1 MTENSP
7 KIIWADGTETPH
19 RTITAGPQWVAGA
32 TRDVLDITLPGLTL
46 PQAQQL
52 GKDGAKVGQITVVM
66 YEEAPA
72 SAGIPAV
79 TTEQRSGYSGY
90 SIYAGVYDD
99 EAGNTHLKLACELV
113 QREQEL
119 MQKVSSLTAQNSEL
133 QGTVDTL
140 ILDTLNGG
148 ETA

>member
-119 MQKVSSLTAQNSEL
+119 MQKVSSLTAQKP
-133 QGTVDTL
+133 GRD
-140 ILDTLNGG
+140 
-148 ETA
+148 